1 MNTVLFTESSVDVAR
16 KVKVDLELAGVSVY
30 PDPPP
35 GANRIQSVITGIT
48 ESGVILLLI
57 TNILSQYFTQVVGRA
72 YTQCQ
77 KSHKTVI
84 PIFFNVS
91 PDEVQI
97 LLATP
102 ALTFPR
108 MYHHVMID
116 DADSMERIVAVIKTP
131 QISESLTLISLGGV
145 KCCYKC
151 YVSVIKP
158 LE

>member
-1 MNTVLFTESSVDVAR
+1 MLTGYYTAENHMNTVWFTESSVDVAR
-16 KVKVDLELAGVSVY
+16 KMKVDLKLAGVSVH

-57 TNILSQYFTQVVGRA
+57 TNILSQYFTRVVGQA

-84 PIFFNVS
+84 PIFFNIS

-102 ALTFPR
+102 ALTPIG
-108 MYHHVMID
+108 MYHHVMYD
-116 DADSMERIVAVIKTP
+116 DPGFMERIVAVIKTP
-131 QISESLTLISLGGV
+131 LISESLILISLDRV
-145 KCCYKC
+145 KCY
-151 YVSVIKP
+151 
-158 LE
+158 